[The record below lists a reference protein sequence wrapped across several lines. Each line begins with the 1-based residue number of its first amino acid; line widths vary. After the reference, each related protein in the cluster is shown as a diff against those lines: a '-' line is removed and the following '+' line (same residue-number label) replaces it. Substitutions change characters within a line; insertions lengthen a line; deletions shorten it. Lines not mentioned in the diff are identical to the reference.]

1 MFPPNPK
8 NLTVV
13 MLGAGNV
20 ASHLTRSLLNAGHK
34 IVQIFGR
41 TKQSTSELAKN
52 ANCSYT
58 LNIDG
63 IIKDADLYIM
73 AVPDASIGYLAQTLP
88 KLNGIVVHTSGSTP
102 ISTLNKLSDNYGV
115 FYPFQTFSKSRELNL
130 TNTPFCIEASSEEV
144 SELLFNLSKSLGGK
158 PIKMDSETR
167 QWLHLSGVFSSNFV
181 NHMLTIAQLI
191 AEEKGISFDMLKPLI
206 NETIS
211 KAIEKNPFDSQT
223 GPAIRGDAE
232 TIKKHVA
239 MLSDIDDDIRELYM
253 NISSSIWNL
262 QNTSE

>member
-1 MFPPNPK
+1 M
-8 NLTVV
+8 
-13 MLGAGNV
+13 
-20 ASHLTRSLLNAGHK
+20 NAGHN

-41 TKQSTSELAKN
+41 SKQTTSELAQK
-52 ANCSYT
+52 ANSSYT
-58 LNIDG
+58 IKIDD

-73 AVPDASIGYLAQTLP
+73 AVPDASIGYLAKALP

-102 ISTLNKLSDNYGV
+102 INIINNLSDHSGV
-115 FYPFQTFSKSRELNL
+115 FYPFQTFSKSREINL
-130 TNTPFCIEASSEEV
+130 SGTPFCIEASSEEV
-144 SELLFNLSKSLGGK
+144 SDLLFNLSKSLGGK
-158 PIKMDSETR
+158 PIKMDSKTR

-191 AEEKGISFDMLKPLI
+191 AEEKGFSFDMLKPLI

-211 KAIEKNPFDSQT
+211 KAIGGNPFDSQT